1 LLTALIYQNCHT
13 EKTLLQLASTGN
25 EEAFTRLFSLYKDKL
40 YSFALRLTGC
50 KEKAQDIVQEVFLK
64 LWQNQTSLNTIE
76 NFSSY
81 IFKLAQN
88 QFLNAAKRMAN
99 ESLIISKIHSTTNV
113 YNAPPDEKLECKEVE
128 SILHEVIQ
136 KLPPQ
141 QKLIFKLS
149 REQGLKHEEIATQ
162 LQISPSTVKNHLV
175 QSLKTIRK
183 YLSSNLDIAGLYFLV
198 IDCFLL
204 KK

>member
-1 LLTALIYQNCHT
+1 LIYQNCHT
-13 EKTLLQLASTGN
+13 EKILLELASTGDT
-25 EEAFTRLFSLYKDKL
+25 EAFTQLFSLYKDKL
-40 YSFALRLTGC
+40 YSFTLRLTGC
-50 KEKAQDIVQEVFLK
+50 KEKAKDIVQDVFLK
-64 LWQNQTSLNTIE
+64 LWQNYTTLNTIE

-81 IFKLAQN
+81 IFKLAHN

-99 ESLIISKIHSTTNV
+99 ETLIISKIQSRTDA
-113 YNAPPDEKLECKEVE
+113 YNAPPDEKLEYKEVE
-128 SILHEVIQ
+128 NLLNEVLQ

-149 REQGLKHEEIATQ
+149 REQGLKHEEIAKQ

-183 YLSSNLDIAGLYFLV
+183 HLSSNLDVAGLYFFIV
-198 IDCFLL
+198 SYFFL